1 MKFKILN
8 IVFVLINIIIV
19 GGIIFF
25 NLKNNSD
32 KLIFNEKNIQF
43 SSNNFI
49 NNDSIKINLLDNYK
63 SLDSLNADIETVYEI
78 EQIISRIP
86 FVKKAN
92 VYMTVNS
99 ELNIRVQEKKPVL
112 NLYNSD
118 YLLSENGQLIP
129 KIDSLNIDLI
139 SFFGEIDPT
148 IYTNLSNLSKMIIK
162 DDFLKDHI
170 KYIYSDSLS
179 FYLSVNRFNY
189 NIELGSLEN
198 ISEKLNNYKVFIAS
212 IMDDE
217 ILNKYSHLNLKF
229 NKQVIAQKNNMGK

>member
-19 GGIIFF
+19 GAILFF
-25 NLKNNSD
+25 NLKNTSD

-78 EQIISRIP
+78 EQIISQIP

-99 ELNIRVQEKKPVL
+99 ELNIQVQEKKPVL

-118 YLLSENGQLIP
+118 YLLSENGLLIP

-139 SFFGEIDPT
+139 SFFGEIDST
-148 IYTNLSNLSKMIIK
+148 IYTNLSNLSKMIEK

-198 ISEKLNNYKVFIAS
+198 ISEKLNNYKAFIAS
-212 IMDDE
+212 KIDDE

-229 NKQVIAQKNNMGK
+229 NKQVIAQKK

>member
-25 NLKNNSD
+25 NLKNTSD

-78 EQIISRIP
+78 EQIITRIP

-148 IYTNLSNLSKMIIK
+148 IYKNLSNLSKIIMK

-229 NKQVIAQKNNMGK
+229 NKQVIAQKK

>member
-25 NLKNNSD
+25 NLKNTSD

-99 ELNIRVQEKKPVL
+99 ELNIQVQEKKPVL

-148 IYTNLSNLSKMIIK
+148 IYTNLSNLSKMIKK

-229 NKQVIAQKNNMGK
+229 NKQVIAQKK

>member
-25 NLKNNSD
+25 NLKNTSD

-148 IYTNLSNLSKMIIK
+148 IYTNLSNLSKIIKK

-212 IMDDE
+212 KIDDE

-229 NKQVIAQKNNMGK
+229 NKQVIAQKK

>member
-25 NLKNNSD
+25 NLKNTSD

-139 SFFGEIDPT
+139 SFFGEIDST

-162 DDFLKDHI
+162 DDYLKDHI

-198 ISEKLNNYKVFIAS
+198 ISKKLNNYKVFIAS
-212 IMDDE
+212 IMDYE

-229 NKQVIAQKNNMGK
+229 NKQVIAQKK

>member
-1 MKFKILN
+1 M
-8 IVFVLINIIIV
+8 

-92 VYMTVNS
+92 VYKTVNS

-148 IYTNLSNLSKMIIK
+148 IYTNLSNLSKMIMK

-212 IMDDE
+212 IMDDK

-229 NKQVIAQKNNMGK
+229 NKQVIAQKK

>member
-25 NLKNNSD
+25 NLKNTSD

-99 ELNIRVQEKKPVL
+99 ELNIQVQEKKPVL

-189 NIELGSLEN
+189 NIELGNLEN
-198 ISEKLNNYKVFIAS
+198 ISEKLINYKAFIAS

-229 NKQVIAQKNNMGK
+229 NKQVIAQKK

>member
-1 MKFKILN
+1 MKN
-8 IVFVLINIIIV
+8 T
-19 GGIIFF
+19 
-25 NLKNNSD
+25 SD

-49 NNDSIKINLLDNYK
+49 TIDSIKINLLDNYK

-148 IYTNLSNLSKMIIK
+148 MYTNLSNLSKMIIK

-170 KYIYSDSLS
+170 NYIYSDSLS
-179 FYLSVNRFNY
+179 FYLSVKRFNY

-198 ISEKLNNYKVFIAS
+198 ISEKLNNYKVFMAS

-229 NKQVIAQKNNMGK
+229 NKQVIAQKK

>member
-78 EQIISRIP
+78 EQIITRIP

-148 IYTNLSNLSKMIIK
+148 IYTNLSNLSKMIMK

-212 IMDDE
+212 IIDDE

-229 NKQVIAQKNNMGK
+229 NKQVIAQKK

>member
-25 NLKNNSD
+25 NLKNTSD

-86 FVKKAN
+86 FVRKAN

-139 SFFGEIDPT
+139 SFFGEIDPA

-198 ISEKLNNYKVFIAS
+198 ISKKLNNYKVFIAS
-212 IMDDE
+212 IMDYE

-229 NKQVIAQKNNMGK
+229 NKQVIAQKK

>member
-25 NLKNNSD
+25 NLKNTSD

-49 NNDSIKINLLDNYK
+49 NNDSIKIKLSDNYK

-78 EQIISRIP
+78 EQIITRIP

-148 IYTNLSNLSKMIIK
+148 IYTNLSNLSKMIMK

-198 ISEKLNNYKVFIAS
+198 ISEKLNNYKVFMAS

-229 NKQVIAQKNNMGK
+229 NKQVIAQKK

>member
-1 MKFKILN
+1 MKYKILN

-25 NLKNNSD
+25 NLKNTSE

-86 FVKKAN
+86 FIKKAN
-92 VYMTVNS
+92 VYLTVNS
-99 ELNIRVQEKKPVL
+99 DLIIQVQEKKPVL

-148 IYTNLSNLSKMIIK
+148 IYINLSNLSKMIIK
-162 DDFLKDHI
+162 DDFLKAHI

-229 NKQVIAQKNNMGK
+229 NKQVIAQKK

>member
-25 NLKNNSD
+25 NLKNTSE

-148 IYTNLSNLSKMIIK
+148 IYINLSNLSKMIIK

-229 NKQVIAQKNNMGK
+229 NKQVIAQKK

>member
-1 MKFKILN
+1 M
-8 IVFVLINIIIV
+8 
-19 GGIIFF
+19 
-25 NLKNNSD
+25 
-32 KLIFNEKNIQF
+32 IFNEKNIQF

-148 IYTNLSNLSKMIIK
+148 IYTNLSNLSKMIMK

-179 FYLSVNRFNY
+179 FYLSVKRFNY

-229 NKQVIAQKNNMGK
+229 NKQVIAQKK

>member
-8 IVFVLINIIIV
+8 IVFVLIYIIIV

-25 NLKNNSD
+25 NLKNTSE

-63 SLDSLNADIETVYEI
+63 SLDSLNADIQTVYEI

-92 VYMTVNS
+92 VYMTVDS

-118 YLLSENGQLIP
+118 YLLSENGQIIP
-129 KIDSLNIDLI
+129 KIDSLNVDLI

-148 IYTNLSNLSKMIIK
+148 IYTNLSNLTKMIIK

-198 ISEKLNNYKVFIAS
+198 ISQKLNNYKAFIAS

-229 NKQVIAQKNNMGK
+229 NKQVIAQKK

>member
-25 NLKNNSD
+25 NLKNTSD

-78 EQIISRIP
+78 EQIITRIP

-148 IYTNLSNLSKMIIK
+148 MYTNLSNLSKMIIK

-179 FYLSVNRFNY
+179 FYLSVKRFNY

-198 ISEKLNNYKVFIAS
+198 ISEKLNNYKVFMAS

-229 NKQVIAQKNNMGK
+229 NKQVIAQKK

>member
-25 NLKNNSD
+25 NLKNTSD
-32 KLIFNEKNIQF
+32 KLIFNERNIQF

-78 EQIISRIP
+78 EQIITRIP

-148 IYTNLSNLSKMIIK
+148 IYTNLSNLSKMIMK

-189 NIELGSLEN
+189 NIELGNLEN
-198 ISEKLNNYKVFIAS
+198 ISEKLINYKAFIAS

-229 NKQVIAQKNNMGK
+229 NKQVIAQKK

>member
-25 NLKNNSD
+25 NLKNTSD

-78 EQIISRIP
+78 EQIITRIP

-148 IYTNLSNLSKMIIK
+148 MYTNLSNLSKMIIK

-179 FYLSVNRFNY
+179 FYLSVKRFNY

-229 NKQVIAQKNNMGK
+229 NKQVIAQKK

>member
-25 NLKNNSD
+25 NLKNTSD

-63 SLDSLNADIETVYEI
+63 SLDSLKADIETVYEI

-139 SFFGEIDPT
+139 SFFGEIDST

-162 DDFLKDHI
+162 DDYLKDHI

-229 NKQVIAQKNNMGK
+229 NKQVIAQKK

>member
-19 GGIIFF
+19 GGIILF

-78 EQIISRIP
+78 EQIITRIP

-99 ELNIRVQEKKPVL
+99 ELNIRVQEKTPVL

-148 IYTNLSNLSKMIIK
+148 IYTNLSNLSKMIMK

-179 FYLSVNRFNY
+179 FYLSVKRFNY

-198 ISEKLNNYKVFIAS
+198 ISEKLNNYKVFMAS

-229 NKQVIAQKNNMGK
+229 NKQVIAQKK

>member
-1 MKFKILN
+1 MC
-8 IVFVLINIIIV
+8 
-19 GGIIFF
+19 GIIFF
-25 NLKNNSD
+25 NLKNTSD

-78 EQIISRIP
+78 EQIITRIP

-148 IYTNLSNLSKMIIK
+148 IYKNLSNLSKIIMK

-179 FYLSVNRFNY
+179 FYLSVKRFNY

-229 NKQVIAQKNNMGK
+229 NKQVIAQKK

>member
-25 NLKNNSD
+25 NLKNTSD

-63 SLDSLNADIETVYEI
+63 SLDSLKADIETVYEI

-139 SFFGEIDPT
+139 SFFGEIDST

-179 FYLSVNRFNY
+179 FYLSVKRFNY

-198 ISEKLNNYKVFIAS
+198 ISEKLNNYKVFMAS

-229 NKQVIAQKNNMGK
+229 NKQVIAQKK

>member
-1 MKFKILN
+1 LKFKILN
-8 IVFVLINIIIV
+8 IVFVLVNIIVV

-25 NLKNNSD
+25 NLKNTSE

-78 EQIISRIP
+78 EEIISRIP

-148 IYTNLSNLSKMIIK
+148 IYTNLSNLSKIIIK

-179 FYLSVNRFNY
+179 FYLSVNSFNY

-198 ISEKLNNYKVFIAS
+198 ISEKLNNYKVFLAS

-229 NKQVIAQKNNMGK
+229 NKQVIAQKK

>member
-19 GGIIFF
+19 GSIIFF
-25 NLKNNSD
+25 NLKNTSD

-78 EQIISRIP
+78 EQIISQIP

-99 ELNIRVQEKKPVL
+99 ELNIQVQEKKPIL

-118 YLLSENGQLIP
+118 YLLSENGLLIP
-129 KIDSLNIDLI
+129 KIDSLKIDLI
-139 SFFGEIDPT
+139 SFFGEIDPS
-148 IYTNLSNLSKMIIK
+148 IYTNLSNLSKMIKK

-212 IMDDE
+212 KIDDE
-217 ILNKYSHLNLKF
+217 ILNKYSHLNLNFK
-229 NKQVIAQKNNMGK
+229 KQVIAQKK

>member
-25 NLKNNSD
+25 NLKNTSD

-118 YLLSENGQLIP
+118 YLLSENGLLIP

-198 ISEKLNNYKVFIAS
+198 ISEKLNNYKVFMAS

-229 NKQVIAQKNNMGK
+229 NKQVIAQKK

>member
-25 NLKNNSD
+25 NLKNTSD

-49 NNDSIKINLLDNYK
+49 NNDSIKIKLSDNYK

-78 EQIISRIP
+78 EQIITRIP

-148 IYTNLSNLSKMIIK
+148 MYTNLSNLSKMIIK

-198 ISEKLNNYKVFIAS
+198 ISEKLNNYKVFMAS

-229 NKQVIAQKNNMGK
+229 NKQVIAQKK

>member
-25 NLKNNSD
+25 NWKNNSD

-43 SSNNFI
+43 STNNFI
-49 NNDSIKINLLDNYK
+49 NKDSIKINLMDNYK
-63 SLDSLNADIETVYEI
+63 SLDSLNADIETVHEI

-99 ELNIRVQEKKPVL
+99 ELNIQVQEKKPVL

-118 YLLSENGQLIP
+118 YLLSENGLLIP

-139 SFFGEIDPT
+139 SFFGEIDST
-148 IYTNLSNLSKMIIK
+148 IYTNLSNLSKMIKK
-162 DDFLKDHI
+162 DDFLKEHI
-170 KYIYSDSLS
+170 KYIYSDSSS
-179 FYLSVNRFNY
+179 FYLSVNRFDY

-198 ISEKLNNYKVFIAS
+198 ISEKLNNYKAFIAS
-212 IMDDE
+212 KIDDE
-217 ILNKYSHLNLKF
+217 ILNKYSHLNLNFK
-229 NKQVIAQKNNMGK
+229 KQVIAQKK

>member
-78 EQIISRIP
+78 EQIITRIP

-148 IYTNLSNLSKMIIK
+148 IYTNLSNLSKMIMK

-198 ISEKLNNYKVFIAS
+198 ISEKLNNYKVFMAS

-229 NKQVIAQKNNMGK
+229 NKQVIAQKK

>member
-25 NLKNNSD
+25 NLKNTSD
-32 KLIFNEKNIQF
+32 KLIFNEKNIQY

-78 EQIISRIP
+78 EQLISRIP

-229 NKQVIAQKNNMGK
+229 NKQVIAQKK

>member
-25 NLKNNSD
+25 NLKNTSD

-78 EQIISRIP
+78 EQIITRIP

-148 IYTNLSNLSKMIIK
+148 IYTNLSNLSKMIKK

-179 FYLSVNRFNY
+179 FYLSVKRFNY

-198 ISEKLNNYKVFIAS
+198 ISEKLNNYKVFMAS

-229 NKQVIAQKNNMGK
+229 NKQVIAQKK

>member
-1 MKFKILN
+1 LKFKILN

-25 NLKNNSD
+25 NLKNTSE

-86 FVKKAN
+86 FIKKAN
-92 VYMTVNS
+92 VYLTVNS
-99 ELNIRVQEKKPVL
+99 DLIIQVQEKKPVL

-148 IYTNLSNLSKMIIK
+148 IYINLSNLSKMIIK
-162 DDFLKDHI
+162 DDFLKAHI

-229 NKQVIAQKNNMGK
+229 NKQVIAQKK

>member
-25 NLKNNSD
+25 NLKNTSD

-162 DDFLKDHI
+162 DDYLKDHI

-179 FYLSVNRFNY
+179 FYLSINRFNY

-229 NKQVIAQKNNMGK
+229 NKQVIAQKK

>member
-25 NLKNNSD
+25 NLKNTSD

-63 SLDSLNADIETVYEI
+63 SLDSLNADMETVYEI

-229 NKQVIAQKNNMGK
+229 NKQVIAQKK

>member
-25 NLKNNSD
+25 NSKNTSN

-49 NNDSIKINLLDNYK
+49 NNDFIKINLLDNYK
-63 SLDSLNADIETVYEI
+63 TLDSLNADIETVYEI

-99 ELNIRVQEKKPVL
+99 ELNIQVQEKKPVL

-118 YLLSENGQLIP
+118 YLLSENGLLIP

-148 IYTNLSNLSKMIIK
+148 IYTNLSNLSKMIEK

-179 FYLSVNRFNY
+179 FYLSVERFNY

-198 ISEKLNNYKVFIAS
+198 ISEKLNNYKVFMAS

-229 NKQVIAQKNNMGK
+229 NKQVIAQKK

>member
-25 NLKNNSD
+25 NLKNTSD

-63 SLDSLNADIETVYEI
+63 SLDSLNANIETVYEI

-162 DDFLKDHI
+162 DDYLKDHI

-198 ISEKLNNYKVFIAS
+198 ISEKLNNYKVFMAS

-229 NKQVIAQKNNMGK
+229 NKQVIAQKK

>member
-8 IVFVLINIIIV
+8 IVFVLINIIIM

-25 NLKNNSD
+25 NLKSTSD

-78 EQIISRIP
+78 EQIISQIP

-99 ELNIRVQEKKPVL
+99 ELNIQVQEKKPIL

-118 YLLSENGQLIP
+118 YLLSENGLLIP
-129 KIDSLNIDLI
+129 KIDSLKIDLI
-139 SFFGEIDPT
+139 SFFGEIDPS
-148 IYTNLSNLSKMIIK
+148 IYTNLSNLSKMIKK

-212 IMDDE
+212 KIDDE
-217 ILNKYSHLNLKF
+217 ILNKYSHLNLNFK
-229 NKQVIAQKNNMGK
+229 KQVIAQKK

>member
-1 MKFKILN
+1 MC
-8 IVFVLINIIIV
+8 
-19 GGIIFF
+19 GIIFF
-25 NLKNNSD
+25 NLKNTSD

-179 FYLSVNRFNY
+179 FYLSVKRFNY

-198 ISEKLNNYKVFIAS
+198 ISEKLNNYKVFMAS

-229 NKQVIAQKNNMGK
+229 NKQVIAQKK

>member
-25 NLKNNSD
+25 NLKNTSE

-86 FVKKAN
+86 FIKKAN
-92 VYMTVNS
+92 VYLTVNS
-99 ELNIRVQEKKPVL
+99 ELNIQVQEKKPVL

-148 IYTNLSNLSKMIIK
+148 IYTNLSNLSKMIIE

-189 NIELGSLEN
+189 NIELGSLKN

-229 NKQVIAQKNNMGK
+229 NKQVIAQKK

>member
-1 MKFKILN
+1 MKFKILS

-43 SSNNFI
+43 SSNNFL

-78 EQIISRIP
+78 EQIITRIP

-148 IYTNLSNLSKMIIK
+148 IYTNLSNLSKMIMK

-179 FYLSVNRFNY
+179 FYLSVKRFNY

-212 IMDDE
+212 LTDDE
-217 ILNKYSHLNLKF
+217 ILNEYSHLNLKF
-229 NKQVIAQKNNMGK
+229 NKQVIAQKK

>member
-99 ELNIRVQEKKPVL
+99 ELNIRVQEKTPVL

-179 FYLSVNRFNY
+179 FYLSVKRFNY

-198 ISEKLNNYKVFIAS
+198 ISEKLNNYKVFMAS

-229 NKQVIAQKNNMGK
+229 NKQVIAQKK